1 LEDESV
7 SSSVA
12 SELARRLAQEAE
24 AVCRRYLSNG
34 RRSGGYWLVGDINNT
49 PGRSLFVR
57 LKGDAYGRTAAGKW
71 VDAATGEHGDLLD
84 VIRIRCN
91 LSNFGDVLD
100 EARRLL
106 NSPRCH
112 PAPMSTNPTSLS
124 PTGSPES
131 ARRLF
136 HMSYP
141 IASTLAEAYLRH
153 RGITGFLETS
163 SLRFHS
169 RCYYRPDRHAPTQT
183 FPALIAAIADASGA
197 IVGVQRTWLD
207 PSGKDKAAIETPRRA
222 MGRLRGHGVRFGSV
236 EDTMAAGEGVETI
249 MSLRCALPRL
259 PMIAALSASNLAALS
274 LPPTLRR
281 IYIARDND
289 AAGDDAT
296 DQLAQRA
303 SSAGVETI
311 VLSPMFADFN
321 DDLRLLGIEL
331 LAALRT
337 QLAPEDVVRFT
348 PPISTHSAVG

>member
-1 LEDESV
+1 M

-12 SELARRLAQEAE
+12 SELARHLAQEAE

-57 LKGDAYGRTAAGKW
+57 LNGNAYGKTSAGKW

-106 NSPRCH
+106 NSERCGAT
-112 PAPMSTNPTSLS
+112 PTSTNPASLS
-124 PTGSPES
+124 PTGPPAS
-131 ARRLF
+131 ACRLF
-136 HMSYP
+136 HMSRP
-141 IASTLAEAYLRH
+141 IAGTLAETYLRH
-153 RGITGFLETS
+153 RRITVFLGTS
-163 SLRFHS
+163 ALRFHP

-183 FPALIAAIADASGA
+183 FPALIAAITDASGD

-207 PSGKDKAAIETPRRA
+207 PSGQDKAAIETPRRA
-222 MGRLRGHGVRFGSV
+222 MGQLRGHGVRFGSV
-236 EDTMAAGEGVETI
+236 DDAMAAGEGVETM

-259 PMIAALSASNLAALS
+259 PMMAALSASNLAGLS
-274 LPPTLRR
+274 LPLTLRR
-281 IYIARDND
+281 LYIARDND
-289 AAGDDAT
+289 TAGDDAT

-303 SSAGVETI
+303 SSAGIETI
-311 VLSPMFADFN
+311 VLSPMLADFN
-321 DDLRLLGIEL
+321 DDLRLLGIDEL
-331 LAALRT
+331 HAALRT
-337 QLAPEDVVRFT
+337 QLAPEDVVRFMQ
-348 PPISTHSAVG
+348 PISAHSEVG

>member
-1 LEDESV
+1 M

-49 PGRSLFVR
+49 PGCSLFVR
-57 LKGDAYGRTAAGKW
+57 LNGNAYGRTAAGKW

-106 NSPRCH
+106 NSPRCGAT
-112 PAPMSTNPTSLS
+112 PTSTNPASLS
-124 PTGSPES
+124 PTGSPAS
-131 ARRLF
+131 ACRLF
-136 HMSYP
+136 HMSRP
-141 IASTLAEAYLRH
+141 IAGTLAEAYLRH
-153 RGITGFLETS
+153 RGITVFLGTS
-163 SLRFHS
+163 ALRFHP

-183 FPALIAAIADASGA
+183 FPALIAAITDASGD

-207 PSGKDKAAIETPRRA
+207 SSGQDKAAIETPRRA
-222 MGRLRGHGVRFGSV
+222 MGQLRGHGVRFGSV
-236 EDTMAAGEGVETI
+236 DDAMAAGEGVETM

-259 PMIAALSASNLAALS
+259 PMIAALSACNLAGLS
-274 LPPTLRR
+274 LPLTLRR
-281 IYIARDND
+281 LYIARDND
-289 AAGDDAT
+289 GAGVDAT

-303 SSAGVETI
+303 SSAGIETI
-311 VLSPMFADFN
+311 VLSPMLADFN
-321 DDLRLLGIEL
+321 DDLRLLGIDEL
-331 LAALRT
+331 HAALRT
-337 QLAPEDVVRFT
+337 QLAPEDVIRFMQ
-348 PPISTHSAVG
+348 PHSAVG

>member
-1 LEDESV
+1 M

-57 LKGDAYGRTAAGKW
+57 LNGNAYGKTSAGKW

-106 NSPRCH
+106 NSERCGAT
-112 PAPMSTNPTSLS
+112 PTSTNPASLS

-131 ARRLF
+131 AYRLF
-136 HMSYP
+136 HMSRP

-153 RGITGFLETS
+153 RGITVFLETS
-163 SLRFHS
+163 ELRFHP

-183 FPALIAAIADASGA
+183 FPALIAAITGASGD
-197 IVGVQRTWLD
+197 IVGAQRTWLD
-207 PSGKDKAAIETPRRA
+207 KSGQDKAAIETPRRA

-281 IYIARDND
+281 LYVARDDD
-289 AAGDDAT
+289 AAGDEAT

-303 SSAGVETI
+303 SSAGIETI
-311 VLSPMFADFN
+311 VLSPMLADFN
-321 DDLRLLGIEL
+321 DDLRLLGIAEL

-337 QLAPEDVVRFT
+337 QLAPEDVVRFMQ
-348 PPISTHSAVG
+348 PISAHSAVR